1 MPATSLNVL
10 RTERVAKKPLYVIH
24 LGRSLNRGTQCEVD
38 ITFCGKLM
46 NDTSEA
52 FFRSN
57 YVDPTTTEKRWFVA
71 THMRPNLARR
81 VFPCFDEPAYKVP
94 FLISVARRKNMT
106 ALSNMPVSTSEDM

>member
-1 MPATSLNVL
+1 MPPTAVSVA
-10 RTERVAKKPLYVIH
+10 RTERVPKKPLYVIH
-24 LGRSLNRGTQCEVD
+24 LARPLNRGTQCEVD
-38 ITFCGKLM
+38 ITFSGKLM

-52 FFRSN
+52 FFRN
-57 YVDPTTTEKRWFVA
+57 HYVDPVTTEKRWFVA

-106 ALSNMPVSTSEDM
+106 AQSNMPISTTEDM